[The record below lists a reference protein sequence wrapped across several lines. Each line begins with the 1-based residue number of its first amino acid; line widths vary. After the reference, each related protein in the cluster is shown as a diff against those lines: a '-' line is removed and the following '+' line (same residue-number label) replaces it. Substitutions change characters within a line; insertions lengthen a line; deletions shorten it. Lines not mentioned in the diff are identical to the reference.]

1 MDHYIE
7 MINYLNTHDIN
18 DSYCRITLYL
28 LNHEESIK
36 GQTIDDLASKC
47 YVSNATISRF
57 SRFFGF
63 DSFADLKKSISSPQQ
78 INPEYTFRISHKS
91 GKELLENPGEFF
103 TNYKNFIF
111 KSLDDVADNFDI
123 EETDNLLSTIHE
135 SQPVYLFGA
144 TSSLHLLREIQH
156 GLFVSGKLVY
166 TGETT
171 DDLVR
176 LTENLNAQ
184 STVVIISSFGNF
196 LSENPAIINAIKKS
210 QCKTIFI
217 TQHTENMMSSSFDHI
232 IQVTSRNHIEAG
244 SYPLHFYCDYL
255 VRRYN
260 ALYRKNS

>member
-1 MDHYIE
+1 MDNYIE
-7 MINYLNTHDIN
+7 MINYLNTHAIN
-18 DSYCRITLYL
+18 DSYSRIVLYL
-28 LNHEESIK
+28 LDHKETIK

-63 DSFADLKKSISSPQQ
+63 GSFADLKKSISSPQK

-91 GKELLENPGEFF
+91 AKELVENPGDFF

-111 KSLDDVADNFDI
+111 KSLDDVADNFDVK
-123 EETDNLLSTIHE
+123 ETDELLMTIHE
-135 SQPVYLFGA
+135 SQPVYLFGS
-144 TSSLHLLREIQH
+144 TSSLNLLREIQL
-156 GLFVSGKLVY
+156 GLFVSGKLVFS
-166 TGETT
+166 GETT
-171 DDLVR
+171 DDLIR
-176 LTENLNAQ
+176 LAENLNEQA
-184 STVVIISSFGNF
+184 TVVIISSFGNF
-196 LSENPAIINAIKKS
+196 LSEYPAIINAIKNS

-217 TQHTENMMSSSFDHI
+217 TQHTENMMSSSFDHA

-260 ALYRKNS
+260 ALFVKNN